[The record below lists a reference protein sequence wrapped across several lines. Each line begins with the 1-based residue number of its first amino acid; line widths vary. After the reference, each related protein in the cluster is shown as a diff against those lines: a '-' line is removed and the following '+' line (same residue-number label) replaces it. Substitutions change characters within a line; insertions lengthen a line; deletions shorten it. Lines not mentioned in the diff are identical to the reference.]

1 MSGWIF
7 GRINLIIAPI
17 LRILQNVIC
26 NSLQIFLIPNDMF
39 VIITLPQ
46 AVRKMWPTRLPDT
59 FNVTAG
65 GQGFEALYNVG

>member
-7 GRINLIIAPI
+7 GRINLVIAPI

-46 AVRKMWPTRLPDT
+46 AVRKMWPTRLPDAL
-59 FNVTAG
+59 NVAPG
-65 GQGFEALYNVG
+65 GQRFEALHDIG